1 MVGGLFVSELSES
14 TNRVA
19 EFTPVMLVTL
29 FLSKIWKV
37 QKKKLDKNKN
47 SSRKMCVPLQVAGVR
62 VIFDVKIFLYF

>member
-19 EFTPVMLVTL
+19 EFTPVMLLVTL

-37 QKKKLDKNKN
+37 QNYVEIGEKAIKVVMK
-47 SSRKMCVPLQVAGVR
+47 
-62 VIFDVKIFLYF
+62 

>member
-37 QKKKLDKNKN
+37 QNYVL
-47 SSRKMCVPLQVAGVR
+47 SLQSE
-62 VIFDVKIFLYF
+62 

>member
-14 TNRVA
+14 TNSVA

-37 QKKKLDKNKN
+37 QNYVEIGEKAIKVVMK
-47 SSRKMCVPLQVAGVR
+47 
-62 VIFDVKIFLYF
+62 